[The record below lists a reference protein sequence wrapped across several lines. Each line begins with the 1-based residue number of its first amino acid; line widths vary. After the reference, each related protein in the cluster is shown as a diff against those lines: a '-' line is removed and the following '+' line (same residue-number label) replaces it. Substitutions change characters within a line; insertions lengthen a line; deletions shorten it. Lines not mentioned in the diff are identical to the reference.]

1 MTPSISEFSYGYAVT
16 NEVVKFLGTS
26 IAAAPQFPTLY
37 AEGQAGGGYDVKI
50 VGGSP
55 VFLQFKLSHH
65 MVRSNC
71 KEYGLMGGPYYRWH
85 LHSLQRSDQHNLL
98 LDLESKG
105 NLVLYTAPM
114 FHEAAELNS
123 HFLNNGILDNS
134 AAFLPSDIGP
144 LPDEKD
150 HYMVFNRAGVVHRC
164 SEDPVPAKLHVL
176 SRFLQDQVSKPAPRS
191 LEAGGVIKLGDQIVE
206 AVKVARSHRRQ
217 DSVSRPSEIDTDELS
232 KVIRARPSLET
243 LSLISRTVLD
253 SELLVINPQWQR
265 TPKHSP

>member
-16 NEVVKFLGTS
+16 NEVVKQLGPS

-55 VFLQFKLSHH
+55 LFLQFKLSHH

-105 NLVLYTAPM
+105 NPVAYTAPM
-114 FHEAAELNS
+114 FHEAAELNNY
-123 HFLNNGILDNS
+123 FLHDGILNNS
-134 AAFLPSDIGP
+134 AAFLPSDIGQ

-150 HYMVFNRAGVVHRC
+150 HYVVFNRTGLVHRC
-164 SEDPVPAKLHVL
+164 SEDPVPAKFQTL
-176 SRFLQDQVSKPAPRS
+176 SGFLRGQVNKPSTES
-191 LEAGGVIKLGDQIVE
+191 LEAGGVIRLGDQIVE
-206 AVKVARSHRRQ
+206 AVKVARSRRTPGN
-217 DSVSRPSEIDTDELS
+217 VSRPSEIDAGELGR
-232 KVIRARPSLET
+232 VIRARPTLET

-265 TPKHSP
+265 TPKHLP

>member
-16 NEVVKFLGTS
+16 NEVVKRLGPS

-71 KEYGLMGGPYYRWH
+71 KEYALMGGPYYRWH
-85 LHSLQRSDQHNLL
+85 LHALQRSDQHNLL

-105 NLVLYTAPM
+105 NLVAYVAPL
-114 FHEAAELNS
+114 FHESTELNR
-123 HFLNNGILDNS
+123 HFLYDGILDNS

-150 HYMVFNRAGVVHRC
+150 HYVVFSRAGLAHRC
-164 SEDPVPAKLHVL
+164 SEDPIPAKFQTL
-176 SRFLQDQVSKPAPRS
+176 SRFLQGQVNKPASES
-191 LEAGGVIKLGDQIVE
+191 LEADGVIRLGDQIVE
-206 AVKVARSHRRQ
+206 AVMMARSRRSQ
-217 DSVSRPSEIDTDELS
+217 SSVSRPSEIDTGELRN
-232 KVIRARPSLET
+232 VIRARPSLES

-253 SELLVINPQWQR
+253 SELLVINPLWQR
-265 TPKHSP
+265 IPKHTP